1 MNGIESAGSVHA
13 DGHGVPFF
21 SGQPDVF
28 KPAALA
34 GPAFAVFASCGI
46 GYGSFEL
53 KSAITRQL
61 KARAGV
67 LHASGATEYVAF

>member
-46 GYGSFEL
+46 GFSGFEL
-53 KSAITRQL
+53 KNSFTRQFET
-61 KARAGV
+61 RAGV
-67 LHASGATEYVAF
+67 LHACGAIEYVAF